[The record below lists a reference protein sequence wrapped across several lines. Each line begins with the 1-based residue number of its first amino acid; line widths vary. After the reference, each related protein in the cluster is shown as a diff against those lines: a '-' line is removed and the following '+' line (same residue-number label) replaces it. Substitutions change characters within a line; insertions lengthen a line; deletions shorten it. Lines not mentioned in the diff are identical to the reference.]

1 MQLLNIPLDKIIF
14 GDRKREDYGDIE
26 DLALSIKQKELINP
40 ITVTIQ
46 SDGNYKLVAGGRRYT
61 ACKYLGHSEIAC
73 RVYDTEL
80 TEMELRS
87 IEIEENIKR
96 KDFTFLEECQ
106 AKRDLLEIQKA
117 IHGEKTSTSP
127 DAGGISMRDIAS
139 VLGVSP
145 ASLSQDIKLAE
156 TVSQFPQL
164 AWDKCKNKSEAMKLK
179 GKIEE
184 TFARAELAKRAEAA
198 MGTKNIFLN
207 KICSAYQIGD
217 CLKGIKQLP
226 NDYFNLVEI
235 DPPYAIDL
243 HNQKSNMATNF
254 GTETYNEIPAP
265 LYEALMK
272 ELFSECY
279 RTMADNSWLLC
290 WFGPEP
296 WFESIY
302 QWLTEAGFKLRRI
315 PGIWTKNG
323 GQTMQPSKIL
333 ANSYEMFFYASKGN
347 PILAKE
353 GRINNFQYPSMPGSH
368 KTHPTERPLEM
379 ITDVITTF
387 AFEGS
392 KVLVPFAGSGNT
404 LLAAAL
410 SKMMPIGF
418 DLTNEYRNSYILK
431 CEQLFG
437 GSNVT

>member
-1 MQLLNIPLDKIIF
+1 MQLKNIPLEQIIF

-40 ITVTIQ
+40 ITVTLQ
-46 SDGNYKLVAGGRRYT
+46 SDGQYKLVAGGRRFT
-61 ACKYLGHSEIAC
+61 AVKYLGHSEIAC
-73 RVYDTEL
+73 RVYENEL
-80 TEMELRS
+80 SEMELRA

-117 IHGEKTSTSP
+117 IHGEKRSTSP
-127 DAGGISMRDIAS
+127 DASGVSLRDIAS

-145 ASLSQDIKLAE
+145 ATLSQDIKLAE
-156 TVSQFPQL
+156 TVAQFPQL
-164 AWDKCKNKSEAMKLK
+164 EWNKCKNKNEAMKLK

-198 MGTKNIFLN
+198 MGTKNMFLN
-207 KICSAYQIGD
+207 KICNAYQIGD
-217 CLKGIKQLP
+217 CIKGIKQLP

-243 HNQKSNMATNF
+243 HNQKSNMSTNF
-254 GTETYNEIPAP
+254 GAETYNEIPAP
-265 LYEALMK
+265 LYENLMK
-272 ELFSECY
+272 DLFAECY
-279 RTMADNSWLLC
+279 RTMAENSWLLC

-302 QWLTEAGFKLRRI
+302 QWLTETGFKLRRI
-315 PGIWTKNG
+315 PAIWTKSG

-353 GRINNFQYPSMPGSH
+353 GRINNFQYPALSGSQ
-368 KTHPTERPLEM
+368 KSHPTERPIEM

-404 LLAAAL
+404 LLAAAMN
-410 SKMMPIGF
+410 KMLPIGY
-418 DLTNEYRNSYILK
+418 DLTNEYRNSYVLK

-437 GSNVT
+437 GNNVT